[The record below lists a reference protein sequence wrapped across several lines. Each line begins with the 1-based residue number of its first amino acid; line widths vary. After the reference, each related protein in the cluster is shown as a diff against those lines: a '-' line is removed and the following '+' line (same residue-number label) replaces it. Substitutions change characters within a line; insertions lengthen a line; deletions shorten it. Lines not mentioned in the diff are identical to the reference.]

1 MIFASKIKQYAFYSC
16 SGSGQIMAYINDPA
30 GIDCGYGT
38 PCAQCCGIRLPYD
51 CKGGVPPHMLMID
64 VPEDEYIIFEHG
76 PFDYEQEN
84 CNKAKK
90 TDILT

>member
-1 MIFASKIKQYAFYSC
+1 
-16 SGSGQIMAYINDPA
+16 
-30 GIDCGYGT
+30 
-38 PCAQCCGIRLPYD
+38 
-51 CKGGVPPHMLMID
+51 MLMID